1 LSADAVPAKIRYF
14 DGTLLMNPLAV
25 LSGIVIGFVQ
35 GLIGGGGS
43 VLGVPALIYVVGVK
57 DPHLAI
63 GTSALAVA
71 ISAVVTLLAY
81 VRSGH
86 VKWRCGAAF
95 TVAGVVGATL
105 GSSLGK
111 TFPGDR
117 LITLF
122 GVLMIVVALA
132 MALARPIGGN
142 ASVRLDAT
150 SAVRLAPGLLL
161 WGVVVGFMS
170 GFFGIGG
177 GFLAV
182 PGLLIATDM
191 PLVFAIGT
199 SLISVAVFGLATAAN
214 YAVSGLVDWGVTAF
228 FLTGGVIGGFAGT
241 RLARALSSRRH
252 ALSRIF
258 AVIVAL
264 VGVFLILKARN

>member
-1 LSADAVPAKIRYF
+1 LEDAVPIDIHYF
-14 DGTLLMNPLAV
+14 GGTSPMSLLAV
-25 LSGIVIGFVQ
+25 LSGIAIGFVQ

-43 VLGVPALIYVVGVK
+43 VLGVPALIYVVGIE
-57 DPHLAI
+57 DPRLAI
-63 GTSALAVA
+63 DSSALAVA

-95 TVAGVVGATL
+95 TVAGVIGATF

-142 ASVRLDAT
+142 AGVRLDAT
-150 SAVRLAPGLLL
+150 SAVRLAPWLLL
-161 WGVVVGFMS
+161 WGVGVGFMS

-199 SLISVAVFGLATAAN
+199 SLISVAIFGLATAAN

-228 FLTGGVIGGFAGT
+228 FLTGGVMGGFAGT
-241 RLARALSSRRH
+241 RVARTLSSRRH

>member
-1 LSADAVPAKIRYF
+1 
-14 DGTLLMNPLAV
+14 MNALAV
-25 LSGIVIGFVQ
+25 LAGVAIGLVQ

-43 VLGVPALIYVVGVK
+43 VLGVPALIYVVGVG
-57 DPHLAI
+57 DPHVAI

-71 ISAVVTLLAY
+71 ISALASLLAY

-86 VKWRCGAAF
+86 VKWRCGLAF
-95 TVAGVVGATL
+95 TLAGVLGAAA

-111 TFPGDR
+111 SFPGER
-117 LITLF
+117 LVSLF
-122 GVLMIVVALA
+122 GVLMIAVALA
-132 MALARPIGGN
+132 MAIGRPIGGN
-142 ASVRLDAT
+142 ASVRLDAK
-150 SAVRLAPGLLL
+150 SAARLAPWLLL
-161 WGVVVGFMS
+161 YGAGVGFMS

-182 PGLLIATDM
+182 PGLLMATDM

-199 SLISVAVFGLATAAN
+199 SLISVAAFGMATAFN
-214 YAVSGLVDWGVTAF
+214 YAVSGLVDWGVAAL
-228 FLTGGVIGGFAGT
+228 FLSGGVVGGMAGT
-241 RLARALSSRRH
+241 RFARALASRRH

-264 VGVFLILKARN
+264 VGVFLVLEAKN

>member
-1 LSADAVPAKIRYF
+1 MSL
-14 DGTLLMNPLAV
+14 LAV
-25 LSGIVIGFVQ
+25 LSGIAIGLVQ

-43 VLGVPALIYVVGVK
+43 VLGVPALLYVVGVS
-57 DPHLAI
+57 DPHIAI
-63 GTSALAVA
+63 GTSAVAVA
-71 ISAVVTLLAY
+71 LSAIVALGAY

-95 TVAGVVGATL
+95 TLAGVFGATL

-111 TFPGDR
+111 SFPGDR

-122 GVLMIVVALA
+122 GGLMIAVALA
-132 MALARPIGGN
+132 MAVARPVGG
-142 ASVRLDAT
+142 DA
-150 SAVRLAPGLLL
+150 AVRLNTDSVLRLAPLLLL
-161 WGVVVGFMS
+161 WGLIVGFAS

-182 PGLLIATDM
+182 PSLLIATDM

-214 YAVSGLVDWGVTAF
+214 YAVSGLVDWRVTVF
-228 FLTGGVIGGFAGT
+228 FLTGGVIGGLAGT
-241 RLARALSSRRH
+241 RLARTLATRRH

-264 VGVFLILKARN
+264 VGVFLIIKTKN

>member
-1 LSADAVPAKIRYF
+1 MSL
-14 DGTLLMNPLAV
+14 LAV
-25 LSGIVIGFVQ
+25 LSGIATGFVQ

-43 VLGVPALIYVVGVK
+43 VLGVPALIYIVGVK

-71 ISAVVTLLAY
+71 ISAVASLLAY

-86 VKWRCGAAF
+86 VKWRCGTAF
-95 TVAGVVGATL
+95 TLAGVVGATL
-105 GSSLGK
+105 GASLGK
-111 TFPGDR
+111 SFPGDR

-122 GVLMIVVALA
+122 GMLMVAIALA
-132 MALARPIGGN
+132 MAFARPIGGD
-142 ASVRLDAT
+142 AHVQLDAT
-150 SAVRLAPGLLL
+150 SAVRLAPWLLL
-161 WGVVVGFMS
+161 WGLIVGFMS

-182 PGLLIATDM
+182 PALLIATDM

-228 FLTGGVIGGFAGT
+228 FLTGGILGGLAGT
-241 RLARALSSRRH
+241 KLARILAPRRH

-264 VGVFLILKARN
+264 VGIFLIV